1 MGGTSR
7 QRGTPYL
14 QPARKLPDHHHISIS
29 ILPSIGSACAMSKKQ
44 SNLKCNAF
52 EKMQLFLKSLY
63 FKAALFLGYRP
74 YATDNR
80 QNGDRYVVIDGKIF
94 RRIVLTVFHPADLV
108 RSFLVSTFLALF
120 VYLLFL
126 PL

>member
-1 MGGTSR
+1 
-7 QRGTPYL
+7 
-14 QPARKLPDHHHISIS
+14 
-29 ILPSIGSACAMSKKQ
+29 MSKKQ

-94 RRIVLTVFHPADLV
+94 RRIVLTVFHLADLV

-120 VYLLFL
+120 LYLLFL